1 MAAGLAT
8 RARLHPV
15 PRRPRGTRPTCF
27 LNQDKKGSFFLRVFA
42 VMAQLSRASRGRYR
56 PSRDR
61 PEKKTKRRP
70 LTACSTRASTS
81 EIEVTPNREAAR
93 PVRCDLVSRL
103 IPAIAETETAPP
115 PKVFPTLPEFR
126 SQTRLVVR
134 YLDGWLRWRRR
145 PHRGVAAGDID
156 HELGELSWI
165 ARALYPGMPFRHRD
179 SSDEE

>member
-15 PRRPRGTRPTCF
+15 PRRPRGTRPTCI
-27 LNQDKKGSFFLRVFA
+27 LNQDRKGSFFLRVFA

-103 IPAIAETETAPP
+103 IPAIAETEKAPP

-134 YLDGWLRWRRR
+134 YLDGWLRWRRPREPTAR
-145 PHRGVAAGDID
+145 PTSA
-156 HELGELSWI
+156 LI
-165 ARALYPGMPFRHRD
+165 AVIRVPRYKPTFPA
-179 SSDEE
+179 